1 VLDRARFPLEKGV
14 RIDMGEKTRE
24 NGRDP
29 NSRDIVILFIFALV
43 VRLSVFPYWKDLHLY
58 GDEFFYWSW
67 AQKIA
72 DGNFLRNFLR
82 PPLWTY
88 ILSIP
93 ALLTDNYVYG
103 RALTVVLSSFSVP
116 LIYSIG
122 KYIFNRKAGIIAGTT
137 YSVYPNIVGYSHY
150 LWSETLLALFILVS
164 TFLFFKAAG
173 NEKKHILVYLSFAVS
188 SIGLLT
194 KEFAIIQFGAL
205 ILALIAT
212 ELIDKKKMILMGTVI
227 FLTPILIYSAIAS
240 VYAQRPVILADAF
253 VYNSNEAD
261 SGKIIWKKTTK
272 ENLEIFTQRLFKFR
286 EIPARFVRQVYNL
299 WTPNS
304 FPVFRLLNADQKYKD
319 IPHPQL
325 VAYITSAMYIL
336 VVVFGL
342 TGMCCAEKN
351 LFLVFSISNLLLL
364 SSAGLFFLMCSR
376 FRIPFMYIFILYSSA
391 LLADPKAALKRM
403 TWQRG
408 LLIGAIGIVFI
419 KIIINKAPSFGYW
432 G

>member
-1 VLDRARFPLEKGV
+1 MEEL
-14 RIDMGEKTRE
+14 IRE
-24 NGRDP
+24 NGRYP
-29 NSRDIVILFIFALV
+29 NPRDLALLFIFALA
-43 VRLSVFPYWKDLHLY
+43 VRLSIFPYWKDLNLY
-58 GDEFFYWSW
+58 GDEYFYWSW

-93 ALLTDNYVYG
+93 ALVSDNYVYG
-103 RALTVVLSSFSVP
+103 RLLTAVLSSFSVP

-122 KYIFNRKAGIIAGTT
+122 RYVFNRKTGIIAGVA
-137 YSVYPNIVGYSHY
+137 YAVYPNIIGYSHY
-150 LWSETLLALFILVS
+150 LWSETLLALFILFS
-164 TFLFFKAAG
+164 TFLFLKAVG
-173 NEKKHILVYLSFAVS
+173 NEKKHILVYLAFAVS
-188 SIGLLT
+188 SVGLLT

-205 ILALIAT
+205 ILALIAM
-212 ELIDKKKMILMGTVI
+212 ELIDKKKIIITGIVI
-227 FLTPILIYSAIAS
+227 FFTPVLIYSAIAS

-261 SGKIIWKKTTK
+261 SGKIVWKKSTR
-272 ENLEIFTQRLFKFR
+272 ENLEIFIGRLFKFK
-286 EIPARFVRQVYNL
+286 EIPARFVKQVYNL

-319 IPHPQL
+319 VPNPRLIAY
-325 VAYITSAMYIL
+325 VASAMYIL
-336 VVVFGL
+336 VIASGL
-342 TGMCCAEKN
+342 IGMCCAEKN
-351 LFLVFSISNLLLL
+351 LFLVFSIANLLLL

-408 LLIGAIGIVFI
+408 LLIGAAGAVFVG
-419 KIIINKAPSFGYW
+419 IIINKAPSFGYW